1 MPTGARRLATF
12 ALALVALAG
21 CGSGEVDDTEEP
33 AAEEPAEGTDGDAG
47 DAGDGDAGDADAD
60 ADEQEDASTSAPTVV
75 VRDIAFQEPSLT
87 VAAGTTVTWSNEDG
101 VGHTVTSGTPDA
113 PTEVF
118 DEELPSGTEVQI
130 TLDEPGTY
138 AYWCRIHPSMTAE
151 VVVEAAT

>member
-47 DAGDGDAGDADAD
+47 DAGDGDAGDADV
-60 ADEQEDASTSAPTVV
+60 DEQEDASTSAPTVV